1 MCGIVGIKSCDN
13 LNEII
18 KMLTTVEHRGPDEKQ
33 VTKGWGYDLGHARLS
48 IIDLANG
55 SQPMVDDESGA
66 MIVFNGEIYN
76 YRQLRRELGGDFKT
90 DSDTEVIL
98 RLHASGVPPE
108 DWLQKLDGMFAL
120 AIADA
125 HGLLLAR
132 DPLGIKPLYVG
143 KKDGKIVFG
152 SEIKSILT
160 VTDNIMEFPPGY
172 VFTTKHGPRPYRS
185 IAALK
190 PDTYDANE
198 IANELLDR
206 IVEAVHSRLI
216 ADVPVGVFLSGGL
229 DSSIISAVASRL
241 SPNIK
246 SFSVGMEDS
255 EDLEA
260 ARSVS
265 DLLGTDHYE
274 RVFTL
279 EEAVHI
285 LPKVIYHLESF
296 DVALVR
302 SAVANWFL
310 SELASKHVKVAL
322 SGEGAD
328 ELFAGYDYLAAMHGS
343 ELSDELRDIT
353 DALHFT
359 NLQRCDRMSMAHG
372 LEVRVPFLDD
382 LKIVEYALAIPVQ
395 FKLEPSKF
403 IEKWILRKA
412 VEDLLPSDIVWR
424 KKMKFAYGTGIGS
437 KLSEWA
443 SKQIDEPTFKRLQT
457 RHKAMNIRNIE
468 EMVYFL
474 IFQKQFP
481 PSKVAPLIGRS
492 RSL

>member
-1 MCGIVGIKSCDN
+1 MCGIVGTKSN
-13 LNEII
+13 ETLGEII

-55 SQPMVDDESGA
+55 SQPMVDDQSGA

-76 YRQLRRELGGDFKT
+76 FRQLRRELGGTFKT

-98 RLHASGVPPE
+98 RLHASSQTPE
-108 DWLQKLDGMFAL
+108 EWLPRLDGMYAL

-125 HGLLLAR
+125 NGLLLAR
-132 DPLGIKPLYVG
+132 DPLGVKPLYVG

-152 SEIKSILT
+152 SEIKSVLT
-160 VTDNIMEFPPGY
+160 ITDNIMEFPPGY
-172 VFTTKHGPRPYRS
+172 VFTTKAGPRPFRN
-185 IAALK
+185 IVPLK
-190 PDTYDANE
+190 PDTYDAGE
-198 IANELLDR
+198 IATELLNR
-206 IVEAVHSRLI
+206 VVEAVHSRLI

-246 SFSVGMEDS
+246 SFSVGMEGS

-260 ARSVS
+260 AKSVAE
-265 DLLGTDHYE
+265 LLGTDHYE

-279 EEAVHI
+279 QEAVQI

-296 DVALVR
+296 DAALVR

-310 SELASKHVKVAL
+310 CEEASKHVKVAL

-343 ELSDELRDIT
+343 DLSDELQDIT
-353 DALHFT
+353 EALHFT

-382 LKIVEYALAIPVQ
+382 LKIVEYALSIPVQ

-424 KKMKFAYGTGIGS
+424 KKMKFAHGTGIGNQ
-437 KLSEWA
+437 LAEWA
-443 SKQIDEPTFKRLQT
+443 SKQIDKETFDRLQT
-457 RHKAMNIRNIE
+457 RHKTMKIRNIE

-481 PSKVAPLIGRS
+481 PSKVVPLIGRS